1 MRKTVP
7 FLVIAALTLG
17 CRHGRLYN
25 AEHMMNPCPAGGHSM
40 DPPIVCVTGTDMVS
54 QNPMMLSVHDNAGR
68 TIGHFF
74 ANDGTSSLTVTCDDV
89 YAVTYK
95 GNGSPHVLVL
105 PLKRGHF
112 HYTVVMGLK
121 KADPEMQIDP

>member
-17 CRHGRLYN
+17 CRHGRLYT
-25 AEHMMNPCPAGGHSM
+25 AEHLKNPCPAAGKST
-40 DPPIVCVTGTDMVS
+40 DPPIVCVTGTDVVS
-54 QNPMMLSVHDNAGR
+54 QDPMMLSVRDNAGR

-74 ANDGTSSLTVTCDDV
+74 ANDGRSNLTVTCDDV
-89 YAVTYK
+89 DAVKYE
-95 GNGSPHVLVL
+95 GNGSPHVLVF
-105 PLKRGHF
+105 PQKQGKF
-112 HYTVVMGLK
+112 HYPVVMGLT